1 MRCGT
6 FKLTGRIIAG
16 IIASKVPNSPVT
28 VVFLGYVPGRAGVF
42 GIISIPLEHQMNLAA
57 CAWIMPTTD
66 LCIILIWPLAAANPA
81 GHIKFTFVN
90 GLEFVGC
97 AASNIIRPFLFI
109 SAEVP
114 RYPSAIKR
122 VLNVHACAKLFAV
135 CFGLVM
141 LRENRKRSREDL
153 PSEVADDAG

>member
-1 MRCGT
+1 MRY
-6 FKLTGRIIAG
+6 LQLAGRIIPG

-28 VVFLGYVPGRAGVF
+28 VVFLDYVPSRAGVI
-42 GIISIPLEHQMNLAA
+42 GIMAIPLEHQMNLAA

-90 GLEFVGC
+90 GLEFVGY
-97 AASNIIRPFLFI
+97 AARNIIGPFLFI

-114 RYPSAIKR
+114 RYTNAIRR
-122 VLNVHACAKLFAV
+122 VLSVHACAIFFAV
-135 CFGLVM
+135 CLGLVM

-153 PSEVADDAG
+153 PTEVADDAG